1 MPGKLEQLVFVKAL
15 ARCRLEF
22 RPTLRS
28 TITGIWPDQI
38 HHSWETNLS
47 VVDIF
52 WLGKFLNRDTKE
64 LAGAGYGVDARR
76 DS

>member
-28 TITGIWPDQI
+28 TITGI
-38 HHSWETNLS
+38 
-47 VVDIF
+47 
-52 WLGKFLNRDTKE
+52 
-64 LAGAGYGVDARR
+64 
-76 DS
+76 